1 MTRHT
6 RRMRNVES
14 STPTPTLTASD
25 KLCNPFVGYVL
36 ITKVNVDT
44 THSLTQ
50 LTLRIRHV
58 KRILVKCQ
66 LTLIAPAS
74 QTHVCMYVL
83 PPLSDALSMWNTT
96 TTSTVPHCCC
106 CSCSGMNSFISF
118 AQEAGESPQYENSL

>member
-1 MTRHT
+1 
-6 RRMRNVES
+6 MRNVES
-14 STPTPTLTASD
+14 STPTPTLTATD

-74 QTHVCMYVL
+74 QTHVCMYVCMPHSL
-83 PPLSDALSMWNTT
+83 MLSQCGTRRQPLQFHIA
-96 TTSTVPHCCC
+96 
-106 CSCSGMNSFISF
+106 
-118 AQEAGESPQYENSL
+118 AAAAAAA